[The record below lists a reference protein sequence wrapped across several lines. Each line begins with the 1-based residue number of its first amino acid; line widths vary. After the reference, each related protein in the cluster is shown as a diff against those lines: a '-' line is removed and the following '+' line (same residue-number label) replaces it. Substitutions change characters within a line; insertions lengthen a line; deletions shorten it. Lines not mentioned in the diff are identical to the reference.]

1 MGWFSKSN
9 RSEPDAPRAADIPSD
24 GVTDVISD
32 VATHSVSD
40 GAADDDPL
48 PARPQWRALTGDQRA
63 ALDAEVAAVA
73 ARGADHTDL
82 QALGRALDAAMD
94 AWYAVPERNR
104 EDYTA
109 VTHRWGVALG
119 AYLAGAT
126 DLQWGMV
133 TDVYGTDLGLMGARD
148 DMVIVPQNLVS
159 ARWLNH
165 QTGWVPGV
173 LGHLVTLR
181 TR

>member
-94 AWYAVPERNR
+94 AWYAVP
-104 EDYTA
+104 
-109 VTHRWGVALG
+109 
-119 AYLAGAT
+119 
-126 DLQWGMV
+126 
-133 TDVYGTDLGLMGARD
+133 VYGTDLGLMGARD

>member
-9 RSEPDAPRAADIPSD
+9 RSEPDAPRAADI
-24 GVTDVISD
+24 
-32 VATHSVSD
+32 ATHSVSD
-40 GAADDDPL
+40 SAADDDPL

-63 ALDAEVAAVA
+63 ALDAEVAAGA

-109 VTHRWGVALG
+109 VTHRWGVA
-119 AYLAGAT
+119 LAGAT

>member
-9 RSEPDAPRAADIPSD
+9 RSEPDAPRAADLAAD
-24 GVTDVISD
+24 GVTDV
-32 VATHSVSD
+32 VAGAVTDS
-40 GAADDDPL
+40 AADDDPL
-48 PARPQWRALTGDQRA
+48 PARPQWRALTGDQQA
-63 ALDAEVAAVA
+63 ALDAEVAALA
-73 ARGADHTDL
+73 ASGANHTDL
-82 QALGRALDAAMD
+82 QTLGRALDAAMD

-104 EDYTA
+104 EDYAT

-119 AYLAGAT
+119 AYLASAT
-126 DLQWGMV
+126 DLHWGMV

-173 LGHLVTLR
+173 LGHIVRLR